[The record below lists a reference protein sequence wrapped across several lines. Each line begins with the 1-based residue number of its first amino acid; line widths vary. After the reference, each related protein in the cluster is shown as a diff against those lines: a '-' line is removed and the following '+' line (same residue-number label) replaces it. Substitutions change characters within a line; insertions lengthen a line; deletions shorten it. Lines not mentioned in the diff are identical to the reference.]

1 MSNNRFLLKN
11 IDGAVPVANKM
22 FPPGR
27 TKRLAR
33 AAKITKPRW
42 LCRKTNE
49 LGKPCL
55 AFKDSPGKECWC
67 VGERRRKATFEWRP
81 NNKRFLCHCGEQVDT
96 CSCPEDNS
104 SPGRNTAVLYDE
116 DACPHSG
123 IPVAVIEP
131 GCKTYAEI
139 LFEVKYELEN
149 LQFHYYPYCQDGH
162 NLPLDARFEMGYC
175 EGSPASG
182 GAAGGAADS
191 AAKSAEK
198 APDVINLV
206 SSDDEKEAGMSP

>member
-1 MSNNRFLLKN
+1 MSTKRFLLKN

-81 NNKRFLCHCGEQVDT
+81 NNKRFLCHCGEPVDT
-96 CSCPEDNS
+96 CSCRDDDS
-104 SPGRNTAVLYDE
+104 SPTLNTGVLYKVYE
-116 DACPHSG
+116 CPDSG
-123 IPVAVIEP
+123 IPVEVMEPGSKTHKNMVEEVIE
-131 GCKTYAEI
+131 A
-139 LFEVKYELEN
+139 LED
-149 LQFHYYPYCQDGH
+149 LQSHYYPYCQDGD
-162 NLPLDARFEMGYC
+162 NIPLDATNT
-175 EGSPASG
+175 
-182 GAAGGAADS
+182 D
-191 AAKSAEK
+191 
-198 APDVINLV
+198 L
-206 SSDDEKEAGMSP
+206 